1 MSKKPY
7 RLIHKRDLNDY
18 ELEYNR
24 LSYANLLYKDEP
36 LLLCNNIANDFDKLE
51 LVGGIDY
58 IENENGDI
66 IQYLDIYQYYLINED
81 TARRLIED
89 TNEIIYYHNELD
101 IYILGIS
108 HFGTSWDYVLTDIKL
123 EKAYQD
129 NNEWY
134 SAYINVA
141 DDYGI

>member
-1 MSKKPY
+1 MNKKTY
-7 RLIHKRDLNDY
+7 RLIHKNDLNNY
-18 ELEYNR
+18 ELENKR

-36 LLLCNNIANDFDKLE
+36 LLLCNNIANDFDNLE

-58 IENENGDI
+58 IENEDGDI
-66 IQYLDIYQYYLINED
+66 IEYIDIYQYYLIRED

-101 IYILGIS
+101 IYILGVS
-108 HFGTSWDYVLTDIKL
+108 HFGTGWDYVLTDIKL
-123 EKAYQD
+123 KKAYED
-129 NNEWY
+129 NNDWY
-134 SAYINVA
+134 CAYIDTV